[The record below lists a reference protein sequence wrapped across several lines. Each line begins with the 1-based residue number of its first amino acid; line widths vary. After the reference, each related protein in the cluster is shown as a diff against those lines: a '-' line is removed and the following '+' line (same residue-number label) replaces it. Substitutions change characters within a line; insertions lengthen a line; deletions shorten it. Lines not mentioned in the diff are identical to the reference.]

1 MSDQTREAVKQW
13 LAKAESDWST
23 VEILT
28 ASVHCPAEAVC
39 FHCQQYVEKL
49 LKAFLTLKDIEAPK
63 THDLRR
69 LIQLAL
75 PFESKLVELTEE
87 SDALTVH
94 GVQSRYPGDFF
105 QVETA
110 EIKRLYELSQKFAQ
124 IFLPRL

>member
-1 MSDQTREAVKQW
+1 MSDPTREAIRQW

-28 ASVHCPAEAVC
+28 ASAHCPTEAVC

-49 LKAFLTLKDIEAPK
+49 LKAFLTLKGVEAPK

-69 LIQLAL
+69 LIQLAS
-75 PFESKLVELTEE
+75 PFETKLAELAEE

-94 GVQSRYPGDFF
+94 GVQSRYPGDFL
-105 QVETA
+105 QVDTDEM
-110 EIKRLYELSQKFAQ
+110 KRLVALSQKFSN
-124 IFLPRL
+124 ILLPRL